1 MTFTLS
7 AHKKTNFAQFALMWK
22 IFSVSVACGGGGG
35 GAYCALSTRC
45 QLTYDR
51 LLLSLSFDVATFATV
66 SRNKNWH
73 CHNWGM
79 AAAARRV
86 RICHRCLW
94 QARRSTP
101 PSLYICINMLSKQFN
116 RFNTLVLQGQRAPT
130 IVALISLLPH
140 VVHELLDWGA
150 ADKGGHPFSKR
161 ANE

>member
-22 IFSVSVACGGGGG
+22 IFSVSMACGGGGG

-86 RICHRCLW
+86 RNL
-94 QARRSTP
+94 
-101 PSLYICINMLSKQFN
+101 PSLLVASEAIYSSFSLYINMLSKQFN

-150 ADKGGHPFSKR
+150 AGKGGHPFSKR